1 MEELIFLR
9 VERSG
14 HIRYILCQTGRRP
27 IQDPNYT
34 EQILG
39 DVLDL
44 TAMVF
49 SITSQTVAAE
59 SLSEQVTGK
68 QS

>member
-1 MEELIFLR
+1 MEEFIFLR

-14 HIRYILCQTGRRP
+14 HIRYTFCQTGRRP

-34 EQILG
+34 ETILG

-44 TAMVF
+44 TATVF
-49 SITSQTVAAE
+49 SVTYQTVAAE
-59 SLSEQVTGK
+59 SVSEQVTGK